1 MASQDQSA
9 FEAVVSN
16 EMESSPSKKELI
28 ADVTCLSPVN
38 FSSSETTN
46 AVNNCLWNTP
56 ESGTFKNS
64 NFIRPVEVKSK
75 PSSDSVLSNGNNL
88 NKHFDGI
95 TDPSNVIEKTE
106 EECHLITKDTNK
118 LELKDTDLRR
128 NCSSIDTKSNLASQ
142 KTTPEVI
149 ELDDENEMEQNKQTK
164 HNNKDV
170 KNIKDKTDIEKGD
183 DNKEVNGSQEDV
195 ENFEDDIADYLDDM
209 EDDDEELLREIE
221 ELSKS
226 NKALAEKRKKKQC
239 IRNECTNPAVDNPYW
254 DKEFCSNDCVVGY
267 CKTTFLK
274 WVESAQKQSS

>member
-106 EECHLITKDTNK
+106 EECHLITKDTDK
-118 LELKDTDLRR
+118 LELKYTDLRR
-128 NCSSIDTKSNLASQ
+128 NCSSIDTKSNSASQ

-149 ELDDENEMEQNKQTK
+149 ELDEENEMEQNKQTK
-164 HNNKDV
+164 QDV